1 MEFAWSAHSTY
12 AHLRTLRVCLSLE
25 GRSADL
31 SPSQSRTCGA
41 ARHPC
46 FSCRNCE
53 TRSWTL
59 RSTARES
66 LQPPET
72 LTSVASQRKHA
83 GGCHGPRLL
92 TNHTMHLAGCAC
104 SLADASIQLRGP
116 QLSRWPLRQ
125 QPSRSTTTPPTLTHG
140 YLAPRTAYSLKV
152 CFPSASPSTETGVGA
167 GGGWRGRIGCST
179 WPPAP

>member
-1 MEFAWSAHSTY
+1 MERSLDVRSSTH
-12 AHLRTLRVCLSLE
+12 ATRLSLLE

-83 GGCHGPRLL
+83 GRVPW
-92 TNHTMHLAGCAC
+92 TTLAN
-104 SLADASIQLRGP
+104 
-116 QLSRWPLRQ
+116 
-125 QPSRSTTTPPTLTHG
+125 
-140 YLAPRTAYSLKV
+140 
-152 CFPSASPSTETGVGA
+152 
-167 GGGWRGRIGCST
+167 
-179 WPPAP
+179 